1 MSGERSCGAPGRLSE
16 ARGGRRVWSRVTMH
30 TYATARANQ
39 GPGSGQSGAHAIGTA
54 ATRSL
59 PRARAVRCAAAA
71 TDGQRWGWQ
80 RAPLHVRSD
89 VLDAGLARLPS
100 RHPRSGA
107 ASRDLCGLPGPVPRA
122 PAARGSTEAPQRLL
136 QAPWSGWRS
145 PPRSTQRAPTRGF
158 AGRCGVIRSE
168 GGGNT
173 SWMDGREPL
182 PCWSQRLATSSPELK
197 RQRTEAPSEAG
208 PA

>member
-71 TDGQRWGWQ
+71 TDGQRWGWR
-80 RAPLHVRSD
+80 RAPLSVRPD
-89 VLDAGLARLPS
+89 VLGAGLARLPS
-100 RHPRSGA
+100 RNPRSGA

-122 PAARGSTEAPQRLL
+122 PAARGPTEAPQRLL
-136 QAPWSGWRS
+136 MPSGQSGRVVPRCS
-145 PPRSTQRAPTRGF
+145 LTAAARRCSCPRSVLHP
-158 AGRCGVIRSE
+158 E
-168 GGGNT
+168 GGGHT
-173 SWMDGREPL
+173 VQMPALEP
-182 PCWSQRLATSSPELK
+182 PQRWSHRQAT
-197 RQRTEAPSEAG
+197 
-208 PA
+208 